1 MTSIRDTAAPWQS
14 SSGARARPVAPQ
26 VVRRVSELV
35 GADPEAL
42 AQTLGL
48 LTPHQLAGVAALPDP
63 LPVTAA
69 VRAAALDGTAGA
81 LDAADRRLLLTAGV
95 LVLDRVDVLL
105 GATGAPVERLLAP
118 PLAGHLQLADGR
130 FRVADQ
136 RLRAVVHE
144 DADLTE
150 RTAVH
155 AALATELER
164 VGEPGAA
171 RWHAALATLA
181 GDPALADGLVRLA
194 QQRLGQGCAVA
205 AHAIAR
211 EAASHG
217 TGDVRARAFLVAGRA
232 ALLAGHVRD
241 AAGWLERV
249 ASTGVAT
256 VQEAAERARDAVL
269 ALVDARTVARAAGT
283 AAPRPGGGAAAPL
296 DADDDPP
303 GVRLARLVVPVAR
316 ATVSSTDRAVLAAV
330 VEALARLDRY
340 PREADEVLARA
351 VVTAVPYRETVAWAG
366 ADGLSPLAEAHL
378 RVVQALVLL
387 RGGDAEQ
394 AARVLDDAAARLP
407 VTHVVGGLA
416 AEVARRTGGS
426 DTLAAGLRAVG
437 PDPDPAA
444 VTACRDLGYPRPAA
458 VPSLVVSAVRTC
470 RGGPDGLADVW
481 ARWADVLTARELDV
495 ARLVADGLANKQV
508 ADRLCVSVR
517 TVEVHLGRVFRKVG
531 VSSRAELTVVALR
544 PAS

>member
-14 SSGARARPVAPQ
+14 PPGVRARPVAPQ

-35 GADPEAL
+35 GADSEAL

-48 LTPHQLAGVAALPDP
+48 LDPRQLVGVAALPDP
-63 LPVTAA
+63 LPVTPA
-69 VRAAALDGTAGA
+69 VRAAALDGPV
-81 LDAADRRLLLTAGV
+81 LDPEDRRLLLAAGV

-105 GATGAPVERLLAP
+105 GATGASVERLLAP
-118 PLAGHLQLADGR
+118 PLAGHLHLADGR
-130 FRVADQ
+130 YRVADP

-155 AALATELER
+155 ASLAAELER

-194 QQRLGQGCAVA
+194 RQRLGQGCAVA
-205 AHAIAR
+205 AHAVAR

-217 TGDVRARAFLVAGRA
+217 TGEVRARAFLVAGRA
-232 ALLAGHVRD
+232 ALLAGYLHD
-241 AAGWLERV
+241 AVGWLERV
-249 ASTGVAT
+249 ASTGVAA
-256 VQEAAERARDAVL
+256 VQEGAERARDAVL
-269 ALVDARTVARAAGT
+269 ALADARPLDRAGT
-283 AAPRPGGGAAAPL
+283 GTRPGAASL
-296 DADDDPP
+296 DEDDEDPP

-316 ATVSSTDRAVLAAV
+316 ATVSPADRAVLAAV
-330 VEALARLDRY
+330 VDALARLDRY

-351 VVTAVPYRETVAWAG
+351 VVTAVPYRETAVWTG
-366 ADGLSPLAEAHL
+366 TDGLSPLAEAHL

-407 VTHVVGGLA
+407 VSHVVGGLA

-437 PDPDPAA
+437 PEPVAAA
-444 VTACRDLGYPRPAA
+444 VAACRDLGYPRPAA
-458 VPSLVVSAVRTC
+458 VPSLVVSAVRSC
-470 RGGPDGLADVW
+470 RGDPDGLADVW
-481 ARWADVLTARELDV
+481 ARWAGVLTARELDV

>member
-1 MTSIRDTAAPWQS
+1 MTSDQDTAAPWQTS
-14 SSGARARPVAPQ
+14 PGMRARPVAPQ

-81 LDAADRRLLLTAGV
+81 LDAEDRHVLLAAGV

-130 FRVADQ
+130 FRVADP

-155 AALATELER
+155 AALAAELER
-164 VGEPGAA
+164 AGEPGAA

-194 QQRLGQGCAVA
+194 RQRLGQGCAVA
-205 AHAIAR
+205 AHAVAR

-232 ALLAGHVRD
+232 ALLAGHLHD

-256 VQEAAERARDAVL
+256 VQEGAERARDAVL
-269 ALVDARTVARAAGT
+269 ALVAAR
-283 AAPRPGGGAAAPL
+283 PL
-296 DADDDPP
+296 DRADGDDEDPP

-316 ATVSSTDRAVLAAV
+316 ATVSPADRAVLGAV
-330 VEALARLDRY
+330 VDALARLDRY

-351 VVTAVPYRETVAWAG
+351 VVTAVPYRETGAWTG

-378 RVVQALVLL
+378 RVAQALVLL

-394 AARVLDDAAARLP
+394 ADRVLDDAAARLP
-407 VTHVVGGLA
+407 VPHVIGGLA
-416 AEVARRTGGS
+416 AEVARRSRGS
-426 DTLAAGLRAVG
+426 ATLAAGLRAVG
-437 PDPDPAA
+437 PEPVPAA
-444 VTACRDLGYPRPAA
+444 VSACRSLGYPRPAA